1 MGKVGVHKRDTMLE
15 WFENAQGVQEDAQ
28 QQFQSTLEQLSQ
40 FINYD
45 GGDLTT
51 QYESVNDQ
59 Y

>member
-1 MGKVGVHKRDTMLE
+1 MEKVGVHKRDIMLE
-15 WFENAQGVQEDAQ
+15 RFENAQGVQEDAQ
-28 QQFQSTLEQLSQ
+28 QQFQSALEQLSQ